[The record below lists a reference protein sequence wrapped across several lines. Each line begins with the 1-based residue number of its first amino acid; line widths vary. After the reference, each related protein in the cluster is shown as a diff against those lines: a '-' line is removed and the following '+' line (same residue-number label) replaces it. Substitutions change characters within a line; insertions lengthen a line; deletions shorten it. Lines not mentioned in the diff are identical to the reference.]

1 MERYQVP
8 QFIEEDPKI
17 SRFFNMGQLIFIV
30 IGAVIILFL
39 NFLVANKFIFALLA
53 ILIGGLFLA
62 MAFLKIGGLPF
73 YRILPGMI
81 KQFWHPK
88 NYIYKSK

>member
-17 SRFFNMGQLIFIV
+17 SRFFSMGQLIFIV
-30 IGAVIILFL
+30 IGALIILFL
-39 NFLVANKFIFALLA
+39 NFLIANRIVFALVS
-53 ILIGGLFLA
+53 ILIGSLFMA
-62 MAFLKIGGLPF
+62 MAFLRIGGLPF
-73 YRILPGMI
+73 YRIFPNII